1 MKSKLSIIVLP
12 MILLSGCTK
21 IMLYHFGVRN
31 PKVENKTQIEYYLK
45 KNKLNVDNCYALK
58 DTAILNKFNNGA
70 VGIPEIRFY
79 DKNGYLMLYRDNKK
93 CNAQNDSLIS
103 FLDPKNIV
111 KIDSANKIDDCLKE
125 LKTLDGKEMNIEEFK
140 HYDYYLIMY
149 WAKWTGQVNSKKM
162 TDWENS
168 LKQKN
173 DLKIKTIKVTTD
185 YMDFWELNKKD
196 MAKIYSRKTKIK
208 DKKKQRQE
216 K

>member
-1 MKSKLSIIVLP
+1 MKTKLSLIVLP

-31 PKVENKTQIEYYLK
+31 PKVENKEQIEYYLK
-45 KNKLNVDNCYALK
+45 KNKLIAENCYALK
-58 DTAILNKFNNGA
+58 DTSALNNFNNGTI
-70 VGIPEIRFY
+70 GIPEIRFY

-93 CNAQNDSLIS
+93 CNTQNDSLIS

-111 KIDSANKIDDCLKE
+111 KIDSSNKINDYIKE
-125 LKTLDGKEMNIEEFK
+125 LKTLDGKEINNNQFK
-140 HYDYYLIMY
+140 QYDYYLIMY

-162 TDWENS
+162 TDWESS
-168 LKQKN
+168 LKQKS

-196 MAKIYSRKTKIK
+196 IAKVYSRKTKVK
-208 DKKKQRQE
+208 DKK
-216 K
+216 